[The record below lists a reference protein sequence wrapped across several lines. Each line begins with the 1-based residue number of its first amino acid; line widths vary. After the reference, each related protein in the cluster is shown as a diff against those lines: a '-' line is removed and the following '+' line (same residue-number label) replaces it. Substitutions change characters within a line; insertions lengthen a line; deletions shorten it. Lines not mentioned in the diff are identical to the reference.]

1 MKTVVILAA
10 GIGSRLR
17 PITQEVPKSLVQVAG
32 VPLLER
38 LTKQILKHN
47 SCYEIIVVAGYLSE
61 KIESSMRSVND
72 NIKVIVNKDFET
84 TNNMESCR
92 LGLESTD
99 YKDCIIVN
107 ADCIYEDSIV
117 HTMLESEF
125 SCIATD
131 SSAYFEENMK
141 VDISDGRVSEISKSL
156 PDIEG
161 VCTSIDIYNFIK
173 KDIDIL
179 LDVMRG
185 YHSRG
190 DVQKWNE
197 VAINDMVKINTVT
210 TLDFNG
216 KRWMEVDNHDDLA
229 KAEALFK

>member
-17 PITQEVPKSLVQVAG
+17 PITQEVPKSLVKVAG

-47 SCYEIIVVAGYLSE
+47 NSYEIIVVAGYLSE
-61 KIESSMRSVND
+61 QIKSSMHSIHES
-72 NIKVIVNKDFET
+72 IKVIVNEEFET

-92 LGLESTD
+92 LALESTD

-107 ADCIYEDSIV
+107 ADCIYEESIV

-131 SSAYFEENMK
+131 SSEYFDENMK
-141 VDISDGRVSEISKSL
+141 VNVVDGRVSEISKEL
-156 PDIEG
+156 PDIDG
-161 VCTSIDIYNFIK
+161 IFTSIDIYNFIK
-173 KDIDIL
+173 KDVNIL
-179 LDVMRG
+179 LEFMRG

-190 DVQKWNE
+190 DLQKWNE
-197 VAINDMVKINTVT
+197 VAINDMVKVSAVA

-229 KAEALFK
+229 KAEDLFK